1 MCGEVSEYT
10 CKYRAHLERKQFTII
25 FTTIL
30 ILRKHVMVSTG
41 SSNLNLETCTLIVIR
56 FISVN
61 NILKIKTGI
70 GLVVDYND

>member
-25 FTTIL
+25 FTIIL

-61 NILKIKTGI
+61 NILKIKIGM